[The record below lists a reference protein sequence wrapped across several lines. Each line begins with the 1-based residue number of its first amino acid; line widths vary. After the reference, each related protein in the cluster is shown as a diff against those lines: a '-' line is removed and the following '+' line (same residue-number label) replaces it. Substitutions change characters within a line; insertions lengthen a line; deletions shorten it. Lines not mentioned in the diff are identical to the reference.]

1 MAQTVGQHG
10 VAAFT
15 NPSNGDPLNAT
26 VVKANDNTVRG
37 AYVDHDN
44 DGGIHVQS
52 SVLASRPA
60 AGTVGR
66 KWLTTDTGSVKL
78 WFDTGSAW
86 EEISYLT
93 SSSNLNASNLAS
105 GTIPDA
111 RFPAVLPAASGV
123 NLTALNASNLSSGTI
138 PDGRFP
144 AVLPAVSG
152 ANLTN
157 LPTASAAAGTLTG
170 TTLASNVVNSSLTSV
185 GTLTGLTVG
194 GTANFQDNTV
204 QRPKLQ
210 DYGETRTAPTISS
223 GTLTLNLENGNVF
236 EVALNANVT
245 TFTISNPPA
254 SGTAGSLTLK
264 LTADGT
270 ARTIT
275 WGASVKWPGGTAPTL
290 TSTNNKV
297 DVLVFVTMDAGTTY
311 YGFVA
316 GQNL

>member
-52 SVLASRPA
+52 SVLASRPS
-60 AGTVGR
+60 AGTAGR

-93 SSSNLNASNLAS
+93 ASSNLNASNLAS

-111 RFPAVLPAASGV
+111 
-123 NLTALNASNLSSGTI
+123 
-138 PDGRFP
+138 RFP

-170 TTLASNVVNSSLTSV
+170 TTLASNVVTSSLTTI

-223 GTLTLNLENGNVF
+223 GSLTLNLENGNVF
-236 EVALNANVT
+236 EVALNANIT

>member
-44 DGGIHVQS
+44 DGGIHLQS
-52 SVLASRPA
+52 SALASRPS

-111 RFPAVLPAASGV
+111 RFPAVLPA
-123 NLTALNASNLSSGTI
+123 
-138 PDGRFP
+138 
-144 AVLPAVSG
+144 VSG

-170 TTLASNVVNSSLTSV
+170 TTLASNVVTSSLTTI

-223 GTLTLNLENGNVF
+223 GALTLNLENGNVF
-236 EVALNANVT
+236 EVALNASVT

-275 WGASVKWPGGTAPTL
+275 WGSAVKWPGGTAPTL

>member
-44 DGGIHVQS
+44 DGGIHLQS
-52 SVLASRPA
+52 SALASRPS

-111 RFPAVLPAASGV
+111 RFPAVLPA
-123 NLTALNASNLSSGTI
+123 
-138 PDGRFP
+138 
-144 AVLPAVSG
+144 VSG

-170 TTLASNVVNSSLTSV
+170 TTLASNVVTSSLTTI

-223 GTLTLNLENGNVF
+223 GALTLNLENGNVF
-236 EVALNANVT
+236 EVALNASVT

-275 WGASVKWPGGTAPTL
+275 WGSAVKWPGGTAPTL

-311 YGFVA
+311 FGFVA

>member
-93 SSSNLNASNLAS
+93 ASSNLNASNLAS

-111 RFPAVLPAASGV
+111 
-123 NLTALNASNLSSGTI
+123 
-138 PDGRFP
+138 RFP

-170 TTLASNVVNSSLTSV
+170 TTLASNVVTSSLTSV

-236 EVALNANVT
+236 EVALNANIT

>member
-52 SVLASRPA
+52 SVLASRPS
-60 AGTVGR
+60 AGTAGR

-93 SSSNLNASNLAS
+93 ASSNLNASNLAS

-111 RFPAVLPAASGV
+111 
-123 NLTALNASNLSSGTI
+123 
-138 PDGRFP
+138 RFP

-236 EVALNANVT
+236 EVALNANIT

>member
-52 SVLASRPA
+52 SVLASRPS

-93 SSSNLNASNLAS
+93 ASSNLNASNLAS

-111 RFPAVLPAASGV
+111 RFPAVLPA
-123 NLTALNASNLSSGTI
+123 
-138 PDGRFP
+138 
-144 AVLPAVSG
+144 VSG

-157 LPTASAAAGTLTG
+157 LPSSAAAAGTLTG
-170 TTLASNVVNSSLTSV
+170 TTLASNVVTSSLTSV
-185 GTLTGLTVG
+185 GTLGSLTVS
-194 GTANFQDNTV
+194 GTSTIAAVNASGTMNLQDSTL
-204 QRPKLQ
+204 QRPVIK

-236 EVALNANVT
+236 EVALNANIT

>member
-26 VVKANDNTVRG
+26 VVKANDNTVRA
-37 AYVDHDN
+37 AYVDHDS
-44 DGGIHVQS
+44 DSGIHVQS

-93 SSSNLNASNLAS
+93 SSSNLNASNL
-105 GTIPDA
+105 
-111 RFPAVLPAASGV
+111 
-123 NLTALNASNLSSGTI
+123 SSGTV
-138 PDGRFP
+138 PDARFP

-157 LPTASAAAGTLTG
+157 LPSSAAAAGTLTG
-170 TTLASNVVNSSLTSV
+170 TTLASNVVTSSLTSL

-223 GTLTLNLENGNVF
+223 GSLTLNLENGNVF
-236 EVALNANVT
+236 EVALNANIT

>member
-52 SVLASRPA
+52 SLLASRPS
-60 AGTVGR
+60 AGTAGR

-93 SSSNLNASNLAS
+93 ASSNLNASNLAS

-111 RFPAVLPAASGV
+111 RFPAVLPA
-123 NLTALNASNLSSGTI
+123 
-138 PDGRFP
+138 
-144 AVLPAVSG
+144 VSG

-157 LPTASAAAGTLTG
+157 LPSSAAAAGTLTG
-170 TTLASNVVNSSLTSV
+170 TTLASNVVTSSLTSL

-223 GTLTLNLENGNVF
+223 GSLTLNLENGNVF
-236 EVALNANVT
+236 EVALNANIT

>member
-52 SVLASRPA
+52 SVLASRPS
-60 AGTVGR
+60 AGTAGR

-93 SSSNLNASNLAS
+93 ASSNLNASNLAS

-111 RFPAVLPAASGV
+111 RFPAVLPA
-123 NLTALNASNLSSGTI
+123 
-138 PDGRFP
+138 
-144 AVLPAVSG
+144 VSG

-157 LPTASAAAGTLTG
+157 LPSASAAAGTLTG
-170 TTLASNVVNSSLTSV
+170 TTLASNVVTSSLTSV

-236 EVALNANVT
+236 EVALNANIT

>member
-26 VVKANDNTVRG
+26 VVKANDNTVRA
-37 AYVDHDN
+37 AYVDHDS
-44 DGGIHVQS
+44 DSGIHVQS

-111 RFPAVLPAASGV
+111 RFPAVLPA
-123 NLTALNASNLSSGTI
+123 
-138 PDGRFP
+138 
-144 AVLPAVSG
+144 VSG

-157 LPTASAAAGTLTG
+157 LPSSAAAAGTLTG
-170 TTLASNVVNSSLTSV
+170 TTLASNVVTSSLTSL

-223 GTLTLNLENGNVF
+223 GSLTLNLENGNVF
-236 EVALNANVT
+236 EVALNANIT

>member
-52 SVLASRPA
+52 SVLASRPS
-60 AGTVGR
+60 AGTAGR

-93 SSSNLNASNLAS
+93 ASSNLNASNLAS

-111 RFPAVLPAASGV
+111 RFPAVLPA
-123 NLTALNASNLSSGTI
+123 
-138 PDGRFP
+138 
-144 AVLPAVSG
+144 VSG

-157 LPTASAAAGTLTG
+157 LPSSAAAAGTLTG
-170 TTLASNVVNSSLTSV
+170 TTLASNVVTSSLTSV

-204 QRPKLQ
+204 QRPTLQ

-223 GTLTLNLENGNVF
+223 GALTLNLENGNVF
-236 EVALNANVT
+236 EVALNANIT

>member
-52 SVLASRPA
+52 SLLASRPS
-60 AGTVGR
+60 AGTAGR

-93 SSSNLNASNLAS
+93 ASSNLNASNLAS

-111 RFPAVLPAASGV
+111 
-123 NLTALNASNLSSGTI
+123 
-138 PDGRFP
+138 RFP

-170 TTLASNVVNSSLTSV
+170 TTLAS
-185 GTLTGLTVG
+185 
-194 GTANFQDNTV
+194 DDH
-204 QRPKLQ
+204 R
-210 DYGETRTAPTISS
+210 D
-223 GTLTLNLENGNVF
+223 
-236 EVALNANVT
+236 
-245 TFTISNPPA
+245 
-254 SGTAGSLTLK
+254 
-264 LTADGT
+264 ADGLDGGRDGQLSGQHGPAPEI
-270 ARTIT
+270 ARLR
-275 WGASVKWPGGTAPTL
+275 GNPHRP
-290 TSTNNKV
+290 
-297 DVLVFVTMDAGTTY
+297 DD
-311 YGFVA
+311 
-316 GQNL
+316 

>member
-52 SVLASRPA
+52 SVLASRPS

-93 SSSNLNASNLAS
+93 ASSNLNASNLAS

-111 RFPAVLPAASGV
+111 
-123 NLTALNASNLSSGTI
+123 
-138 PDGRFP
+138 RFP

-236 EVALNANVT
+236 EVALNANIT

>member
-15 NPSNGDPLNAT
+15 NPSNGDSLDAT
-26 VVKANDNTVRG
+26 VVKANDNSVRG
-37 AYVDHDN
+37 AYVNHDS
-44 DGGIHVQS
+44 DGGIHLQS
-52 SVLASRPA
+52 STLAARPV
-60 AGTVGR
+60 AGTAGR

-111 RFPAVLPAASGV
+111 RFPAVLPA
-123 NLTALNASNLSSGTI
+123 
-138 PDGRFP
+138 
-144 AVLPAVSG
+144 VSG

-157 LPTASAAAGTLTG
+157 LPSASAAAGTLTG
-170 TTLASNVVNSSLTSV
+170 TTLASNVVTSSLTTI

-236 EVALNANVT
+236 EVALNANIT

-275 WGASVKWPGGTAPTL
+275 WGAYVKWPGGTAPTL

>member
-52 SVLASRPA
+52 SLLASRPS
-60 AGTVGR
+60 AGTAGR

-93 SSSNLNASNLAS
+93 ASSNLNASNLAS

-111 RFPAVLPAASGV
+111 
-123 NLTALNASNLSSGTI
+123 
-138 PDGRFP
+138 RFP

-194 GTANFQDNTV
+194 GTAKIQQVLENATFSATAATGTINYNALTQAVLYYTSDATGNWTVNF
-204 QRPKLQ
+204 R
-210 DYGETRTAPTISS
+210 GSS
-223 GTLTLNLENGNVF
+223 GTSLNDMMTTGQTLT
-236 EVALNANVT
+236 VT
-245 TFTISNPPA
+245 FAVTQGATPYYA
-254 SGTAGSLTLK
+254 SAHQVDGS
-264 LTADGT
+264 
-270 ARTIT
+270 
-275 WGASVKWPGGTAPTL
+275 SVTPKWQGGTAP
-290 TSTNNKV
+290 SAGNASGV
-297 DVLVFVTMDAGTTY
+297 DFYTYTIAKTGNAAFTVFAAQTQ
-311 YGFVA
+311 FK
-316 GQNL
+316 

>member
-44 DGGIHVQS
+44 DGGIHLQS
-52 SVLASRPA
+52 SALASRPS

-111 RFPAVLPAASGV
+111 RFPAVLPA
-123 NLTALNASNLSSGTI
+123 
-138 PDGRFP
+138 
-144 AVLPAVSG
+144 VSG

-157 LPTASAAAGTLTG
+157 LPSSAAAAGTLTG
-170 TTLASNVVNSSLTSV
+170 TTLASNVVTSSLTSL

-223 GTLTLNLENGNVF
+223 GSLTLNLENGNVF
-236 EVALNANVT
+236 EVALNANIT

>member
-52 SVLASRPA
+52 SVLASRPS

-93 SSSNLNASNLAS
+93 ASSNLNASNLAS

-111 RFPAVLPAASGV
+111 
-123 NLTALNASNLSSGTI
+123 
-138 PDGRFP
+138 RFP

-170 TTLASNVVNSSLTSV
+170 TTLASNVVTSSLTTI

-236 EVALNANVT
+236 EVALNANIT

>member
-111 RFPAVLPAASGV
+111 RFPAVLPA
-123 NLTALNASNLSSGTI
+123 
-138 PDGRFP
+138 
-144 AVLPAVSG
+144 VSG

-157 LPTASAAAGTLTG
+157 LPSSAAAAGTLTG

>member
-1 MAQTVGQHG
+1 MGQTVGQHG

-26 VVKANDNTVRG
+26 VVKANDNTVRS

-44 DGGIHVQS
+44 DGGIHLQS
-52 SVLASRPA
+52 STLATRPV
-60 AGTVGR
+60 AGSAGR

-86 EEISYLT
+86 EEISYLN
-93 SSSNLNASNLAS
+93 SSSNLNASNLSS
-105 GTIPDA
+105 GTVPDA
-111 RFPAVLPAASGV
+111 RFPS
-123 NLTALNASNLSSGTI
+123 
-138 PDGRFP
+138 
-144 AVLPAVSG
+144 VLPAVSG

-157 LPTASAAAGTLTG
+157 IPAGAAGTLTG
-170 TTLASNVVNSSLTSV
+170 TTLASNVVTSSLTTV
-185 GTLTGLTVG
+185 GTLTGLTLG
-194 GTANFQDNTV
+194 GTANLQDNTL
-204 QRPKLQ
+204 QRPTLR
-210 DYGETRTAPTISS
+210 DYGETRTAPTIST

-236 EVALNANVT
+236 EVSLNANVT
-245 TFTISNPPA
+245 TLTISNPPA
-254 SGTAGSLTLK
+254 SGTAGSFTLK
-264 LTADGT
+264 LQADGT

-275 WGASVKWPGGTAPTL
+275 WGAAVKWPGGTAPTL

-297 DVLVFVTMDAGTTY
+297 DVLVFVTMDAGTTW

>member
-52 SVLASRPA
+52 SLLASRPS
-60 AGTVGR
+60 AGTAGR

-93 SSSNLNASNLAS
+93 ASSNLNASNLAS

-111 RFPAVLPAASGV
+111 
-123 NLTALNASNLSSGTI
+123 
-138 PDGRFP
+138 RFP

-170 TTLASNVVNSSLTSV
+170 TTLASNVVTSSLTTI

-223 GTLTLNLENGNVF
+223 GSLTLNLENGNVF
-236 EVALNANVT
+236 EVALNANIT

>member
-52 SVLASRPA
+52 SLLASRPS

-111 RFPAVLPAASGV
+111 RFPAVLPA
-123 NLTALNASNLSSGTI
+123 
-138 PDGRFP
+138 
-144 AVLPAVSG
+144 VSG

-170 TTLASNVVNSSLTSV
+170 TTLASNVVTSSLTTI

-204 QRPKLQ
+204 QRPTLQ

-236 EVALNANVT
+236 EVALNANIT
-245 TFTISNPPA
+245 TFTISNSPA

>member
-44 DGGIHVQS
+44 DGGIHLQS
-52 SVLASRPA
+52 SALASRPS

-111 RFPAVLPAASGV
+111 RFPAVLPA
-123 NLTALNASNLSSGTI
+123 
-138 PDGRFP
+138 
-144 AVLPAVSG
+144 VSG

-170 TTLASNVVNSSLTSV
+170 TTLASNVVTSSLTSV

-204 QRPKLQ
+204 QRPTLR

-223 GTLTLNLENGNVF
+223 GALTLNLENGNVF

-275 WGASVKWPGGTAPTL
+275 WGSAVKWPGGTAPTL

-311 YGFVA
+311 FGFVA